1 MNNLTVDDIHRIR
14 KEHAVLT
21 QNMSFDE
28 YKADL
33 HKEIE
38 PLLDLLK
45 SMKRKQK
52 MSATYFPEI
61 GSLVVAE
68 PQTTYRTEN
77 VKSV

>member
-33 HKEIE
+33 HKEIK

-45 SMKRKQK
+45 SMKTKQK
-52 MSATYFPEI
+52 TTTSYFLDMKPSA
-61 GSLVVAE
+61 VAE
-68 PQTTYRTEN
+68 PKATYQT
-77 VKSV
+77 